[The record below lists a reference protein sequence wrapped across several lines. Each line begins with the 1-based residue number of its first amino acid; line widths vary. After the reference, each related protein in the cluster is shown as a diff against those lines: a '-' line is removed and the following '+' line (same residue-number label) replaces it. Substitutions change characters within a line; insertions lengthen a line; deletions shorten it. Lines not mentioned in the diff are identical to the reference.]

1 MLESKPEAYLVPHKD
16 RSPNN
21 EGLIGEEALLNNP
34 LIDELCEKMRND
46 FVPKHKYAIF
56 SLCTST
62 RPYIKSPK
70 WKKFYENFGGV
81 CDLII
86 CSNGGIIP
94 IEYQFCYP
102 FTVYDAH
109 GDSKTDELYKQ
120 KFKERLDKF
129 LEVHGDSWD
138 KIIFS
143 FLPSSRN
150 REVVNEYDSDKM
162 FVLPSLEVY
171 KQIHEQGSQ
180 GVNIVRFP
188 QCAHQ
193 HLNEISKV
201 LGVAR
206 MSDKRR
212 LF

>member
-1 MLESKPEAYLVPHKD
+1 MLDFRPEDFLVRRQD
-16 RSPNN
+16 RPVND

-46 FVPKHKYAIF
+46 YTPSHKYVIF

-70 WKKFYENFGGV
+70 WKAFYNNFGDS
-81 CDLII
+81 CDLVI

-94 IEYQFCYP
+94 IEYQYCYP
-102 FTVYDAH
+102 FMTYDAH
-109 GDSKTDELYKQ
+109 GNSKTDELYKQ

-129 LEVHGDSWD
+129 LELHANKWEKMV
-138 KIIFS
+138 FS
-143 FLPSSRN
+143 FLPTSRN
-150 REVVNEYDSDKM
+150 REVVNTYTYPNM
-162 FVLPSLEVY
+162 AVLPSKDVY
-171 KQIHEQGSQ
+171 DRIRADGSP
-180 GVNIVRFP
+180 GVNIMRFP

-193 HLNEISKV
+193 HLDEISEY
-201 LGVAR
+201 LGVPR
-206 MSDKRR
+206 RKRRR